1 MWLSSIPLLPW
12 LPGFPPQPFPTM
24 ISSLTS
30 PGSTS
35 PQSTAPLALGLLH
48 IPETPAPSHC
58 AFQGALVPVWGMNGC
73 GKDYLILIPF
83 RLPQISCF
91 ILSLKCFSTDSD
103 NCPDV
108 GIRSLLQ
115 FPHPLRAGPVLRT
128 LLFYPLVPSS
138 YRVLRG
144 SVYSFALLRY
154 SCPLLAGVLHAL
166 LCLKVYSWCIRRER
180 CSPRPPAP
188 PPSCSSP

>member
-1 MWLSSIPLLPW
+1 
-12 LPGFPPQPFPTM
+12 M

-30 PGSTS
+30 PQSTS

-48 IPETPAPSHC
+48 ISQTPAPSHC
-58 AFQGALVPVWGMNGC
+58 AFQGALVPVWGMYGC

-91 ILSLKCFSTDSD
+91 ILSLKCFSSDSD

-108 GIRSLLQ
+108 GIGSLLQ
-115 FPHPLRAGPVLRT
+115 FPHPLRAGPVLWT
-128 LLFYPLVPSS
+128 LLFYPLVASS

-144 SVYSFALLRY
+144 SMYSFPLLRY
-154 SCPLLAGVLHAL
+154 SCPLLAGVLHAF
-166 LCLKVYSWCIRRER
+166 LCLKGIPDVSIER
-180 CSPRPPAP
+180 DVVHVHLLLHHLVLLLKIEKILMFFYTF
-188 PPSCSSP
+188 